1 MIVKIITKKVFN
13 KDLINSFANT
23 YRFCSEEINKFI
35 LLLRKDIYPH
45 EYKDSWER
53 FDEASLRDKEFLY
66 SKLYLKKLLIKATH
80 MLKKHLKNLTWK
92 ILVIIM
98 TCMFKV
104 IHYCLQVY
112 LKILETRVLEYM
124 NSILM
129 IFCLHL
135 D

>member
-35 LLLRKDIYPH
+35 LILRKGVYPH

-53 FDEASLRDKEFLY
+53 SDEASLPDKEFLY

-80 MLKKHLKNLTWK
+80 MLKKHLKNLA
-92 ILVIIM
+92 
-98 TCMFKV
+98 
-104 IHYCLQVY
+104 
-112 LKILETRVLEYM
+112 
-124 NSILM
+124 
-129 IFCLHL
+129 
-135 D
+135 

>member
-35 LLLRKDIYPH
+35 LLLRKGVYPH

-66 SKLYLKKLLIKATH
+66 SKLYLKEITDKGYTH
-80 MLKKHLKNLTWK
+80 VKKTFEEFDLKNLSDYHD
-92 ILVIIM
+92 LYV
-98 TCMFKV
+98 
-104 IHYCLQVY
+104 
-112 LKILETRVLEYM
+112 
-124 NSILM
+124 
-129 IFCLHL
+129 
-135 D
+135 